1 MNIKI
6 IGLLLLVI
14 VGLTSCNDDV
24 ENEPIKQEQYT
35 IETDVKGHIVDAVI
49 ASDSCSLWVLNK
61 LDTVSNIKNVVINNK
76 RFTIK

>member
-1 MNIKI
+1 MNTKI
-6 IGLLLLVI
+6 FGMLLLTCGLL
-14 VGLTSCNDDV
+14 SCNDDA
-24 ENEPIKQEQYT
+24 ENEPIVQEQYT

-61 LDTVSNIKNVVINNK
+61 LDTISNIKNVVINNK

>member
-1 MNIKI
+1 MNTKI
-6 IGLLLLVI
+6 FGMLLLICSL
-14 VGLTSCNDDV
+14 LSCNNNID
-24 ENEPIKQEQYT
+24 NKPIEQEKYT

-76 RFTIK
+76 RFIIK